1 MIGLSHGKVVGLK
14 ILRFFFP
21 VLKKLIEWAFS
32 LGRFLMV
39 WKRSCSCLNLQIMK
53 KSVGCDLIDLRC
65 IITN

>member
-39 WKRSCSCLNLQIMK
+39 WKRSCSLFEFANNEKECWL
-53 KSVGCDLIDLRC
+53 
-65 IITN
+65 